1 MQTVAVVGATARAV
15 TAKTAVTSRER
26 VAREDHRGETVLA
39 SKVASNRIVGE
50 GASA

>member
-15 TAKTAVTSRER
+15 TAKTAVTSREH
-26 VAREDHRGETVLA
+26 VAREDHRGEARLSAKATSL
-39 SKVASNRIVGE
+39 RIAGE